1 MKGSERDL
9 LAQRLKQLRLPSFA
23 AHCERLAGQA
33 RRRGWDPL
41 RYLAE
46 LAEVETV
53 ERWDRRVARLTKQAR
68 LPRGKTLQS
77 LDTGRLPAAVRGMLP
92 ELCGGGFLRDAVNVL
107 AFGRP
112 GVGKTHVLCAVAGE
126 LVRRGHPTLFTSA
139 RALTERLAVA
149 KRDLGLNRELQRL
162 DRVQCLL
169 LDDIGYVRQ
178 DRAEMEVLFE
188 LLAHRYERRSV
199 MLTSNLVFSKWDSI
213 FPDKMTAA
221 AAVDRVVHHSVVLEL
236 DIPSYRAEQ
245 ARARVAEAG
254 GQAARAKA
262 GRAGG
267 SAQSGGTP

>member
-1 MKGSERDL
+1 MSERQAGA
-9 LAQRLKQLRLPSFA
+9 LAGLLKQLRLPSFA

-33 RRRGWDPL
+33 RQQGWDPL
-41 RYLAE
+41 RYLLE
-46 LAEVETV
+46 LAQVEAV
-53 ERWDRRVARLTKQAR
+53 ERQERRVARLARQAR
-68 LPRGKTLQS
+68 LPRGKTLRT
-77 LDTGRLPAAVRGMLP
+77 LDRQRLPAAVRGRLP
-92 ELCGGGFLRDAVNVL
+92 ELCEGAFLKDAVNVL

-112 GVGKTHVLCAVAGE
+112 GVGKTHLLCAVADE
-126 LVRRGHPTLFTSA
+126 LVQRGHPTLFSSA

-149 KRDLGLNRELQRL
+149 KRELRLNRELQKL

-178 DRAEMEVLFE
+178 DRTEMEVLFE

-199 MLTSNLVFSKWDSI
+199 MLTSNLVFSQWETI

-245 ARARVAEAG
+245 ARAQLQRQRTAREPAEAQDRG
-254 GQAARAKA
+254 
-262 GRAGG
+262 
-267 SAQSGGTP
+267 